1 MKTCKEALTS
11 KASRKPT
18 KEDFLELIHEQECT
32 EVITDLAE
40 EVENGILEEN
50 SQSQELWWS
59 LDYSKE
65 KLKSKLQIWVIYS
78 GTWISIP
85 WSSMTNSDQPISNTG
100 NKLQM

>member
-59 LDYSKE
+59 LDYSKGKTE
-65 KLKSKLQIWVIYS
+65 IKVTNL
-78 GTWISIP
+78 
-85 WSSMTNSDQPISNTG
+85 SSLLRNLDKHSMELNDE
-100 NKLQM
+100 